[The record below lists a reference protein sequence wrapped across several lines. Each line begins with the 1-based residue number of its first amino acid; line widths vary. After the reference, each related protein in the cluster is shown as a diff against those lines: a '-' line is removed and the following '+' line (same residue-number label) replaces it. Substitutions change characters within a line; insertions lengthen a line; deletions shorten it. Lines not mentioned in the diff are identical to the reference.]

1 MFQRK
6 WQIRKVNR
14 GCLMHLADSLCS
26 PISIARVL
34 MNRGIISPNQA
45 RSFLDPELSSLD
57 NLRSLPDLRKA
68 VLLIDSV
75 IKGNGK
81 ILIFGDYDAD
91 GLTACAILFL
101 FLKKLTPYVNTY
113 IPSRFHEGYGL
124 SEKAVENI
132 LNSSPDLVITV
143 DAGIK
148 DVKGVSILKNKGI
161 RVIITDHHVPHPDEK
176 PNADVLVSTWDW
188 NSQKIILPLSGA
200 GVALALAHEYAIYRG
215 MAFSPIEEFIALACV
230 GTVGDVVPLQDE
242 NRVIVK
248 YGLKKMNQNPGCGL
262 QALLEVVGFN
272 NKDIESEQIGYIIA
286 PRLNAAGRVEDPR
299 VAFELLISDN
309 YHNALQHAKLL
320 NELNQK
326 RQKEENKVF
335 SNLFE
340 DKKNQESMKDDI
352 VVVSG
357 KNWSTGVL
365 GIIAS
370 RLSERLLRPVVVLSE
385 NETFAIGSARSIL
398 GFNITDALDKVSSL
412 LIRHGGHEMAAGLKI
427 PLHNLEIF
435 RQRLN
440 ELFGERIRF
449 LLEKNG
455 IIVDAQ
461 VTMADVDS
469 QLMLW
474 LKKLEPFGEKNPNPL
489 FISSDV
495 IVNERWFSGKNR
507 QYLELVLMQ
516 NNKMRQHRIDAMI
529 RSENVSDL
537 ASSSLIDLIFEVRK
551 RYWDQPYLKIMD
563 WRIKK

>member
-1 MFQRK
+1 
-6 WQIRKVNR
+6 
-14 GCLMHLADSLCS
+14 MHLANSLCS

-45 RSFLDPELSSLD
+45 RSFLDPDLSSLD

-272 NKDIESEQIGYIIA
+272 NKDIESEQIGYIIT

-449 LLEKNG
+449 LQEKNG

>member
-1 MFQRK
+1 
-6 WQIRKVNR
+6 
-14 GCLMHLADSLCS
+14 
-26 PISIARVL
+26 
-34 MNRGIISPNQA
+34 MNRGIITPNQA
-45 RSFLDPELSSLD
+45 QSFLDPDLSSLD

-68 VLLIDSV
+68 VLLIDAI

-101 FLKKLTPYVNTY
+101 FLKKITPYVETY

-132 LNSSPDLVITV
+132 IKMNPDLVITV
-143 DAGIK
+143 DSGIK
-148 DVKGVSILKNKGI
+148 DIKGVSILKNKGI
-161 RVIITDHHVPHPDEK
+161 KIIITDHHVPHPEERPD
-176 PNADVLVSTWDW
+176 ADVLVSTWDW
-188 NSQKIILPLSGA
+188 NDKKIILPLSGA

-215 MAFSPIEEFIALACV
+215 MTLSPIEEFISLACV
-230 GTVGDVVPLQDE
+230 GTVGDVVPLLDE

-248 YGLKKMNQNPGCGL
+248 YGLKKINQNPGCGL
-262 QALLEVVGFN
+262 QALIEVVGFS
-272 NKDIESEQIGYIIA
+272 NKDIQSEQIGYIIA

-299 VAFELLISDN
+299 AAFELLISDN
-309 YHNALQHAKLL
+309 YHDALQQAKLL
-320 NELNQK
+320 NEYNQK
-326 RQKEENKVF
+326 RQKEETKVF
-335 SNLFE
+335 SSLIE
-340 DKKNQESMKDDI
+340 DKNNQEAMKDEI

-370 RLSERLLRPVVVLSE
+370 RLSERLLRPVIVLSE
-385 NETFAIGSARSIL
+385 NDSVAVGSARSIL
-398 GFNITDALDKVSSL
+398 GFNITDSLEKVSSL
-412 LIRHGGHEMAAGLKI
+412 LIRYGGHEMAAGLKI
-427 PLHNLEIF
+427 SLDNLDTF

-440 ELFGERIRF
+440 ELFGERVKM
-449 LLEKNG
+449 LKEKNG
-455 IIVDAQ
+455 IVVDAQ

-469 QLMLW
+469 QFMLW

-489 FISSDV
+489 FVSSDV
-495 IVNERWFSGKNR
+495 IVNERWYSGKNR
-507 QYLELVLMQ
+507 QRLELVLMQ